1 MTTLTLLVI
10 IGLAATALTLV
21 TGVGSMAHGGRFDR
35 RHSVQLMFTRVG
47 VQGVTLVLVL
57 IALLMSAR

>member
-1 MTTLTLLVI
+1 MTTLTVLVI

-21 TGVGSMAHGGRFDR
+21 TGVASMAHGGRFDR

-47 VQGVTLVLVL
+47 VQGVTLVLLL
-57 IALLMSAR
+57 IALFLSMR